1 MSNGSSELKV
11 NIFFS
16 LFFSGAGV
24 TIADDFF
31 AGPSSSYSQRSR
43 MLEFNI
49 QHNNRMIQLK
59 VPDTEDLKTLKMLLQ
74 GETGFPPCQQD
85 LRGFKVNVFPMSG
98 EIIKNYALHQQK
110 I

>member
-1 MSNGSSELKV
+1 
-11 NIFFS
+11 
-16 LFFSGAGV
+16 
-24 TIADDFF
+24 
-31 AGPSSSYSQRSR
+31 

-98 EIIKNYALHQQK
+98 EFLKFLCISFD
-110 I
+110 

>member
-1 MSNGSSELKV
+1 MRQSEARSCSKFFRLLI
-11 NIFFS
+11 IF
-16 LFFSGAGV
+16 LFFSGAAGV
-24 TIADDFF
+24 SIADDFF
-31 AGPSSSYSQRSR
+31 AGPSSSYQQRTR

-59 VPDTEDLKTLKMLLQ
+59 VPDSEDLKSLKLLLQ

-98 EIIKNYALHQQK
+98 M
-110 I
+110 